1 MPAITLCARPLI
13 LLVLGAAFLI
23 GPLNSARTQAYFDGS
38 WSVLVITEAGDCDR
52 AYRYGVKI
60 ERGRIIYQG
69 EAGIDLSGRVDRNG
83 RVSVSIRRGD
93 QSASATGRL
102 SGNRGVGRWKGKSST
117 AECGGRWE
125 AERR

>member
-23 GPLNSARTQAYFDGS
+23 GPLNLARTQANFDGS

-83 RVSVSIRRGD
+83 RLSVSIRRGD